1 MASTEEKDLVFH
13 NENFILQIARWS
25 KVTAWGMV
33 VIYLL
38 RFISDLISVFGS
50 GQFSMPTGL
59 MDQILFVAS
68 LLSTLVFGAFY
79 FLLLQGV
86 AQALYVG
93 LDIFLRGELEDEG

>member
-1 MASTEEKDLVFH
+1 
-13 NENFILQIARWS
+13 
-25 KVTAWGMV
+25 
-33 VIYLL
+33 
-38 RFISDLISVFGS
+38 
-50 GQFSMPTGL
+50 